1 MGKKKNQKGGI
12 GINKPLDPNSGWLR
26 PSTSG
31 SPKAFVS
38 DVVAVIYSSINSIVS
53 GTETIKTLIETP
65 GNMGRAVTAPNTPNP
80 NSVSVP

>member
-12 GINKPLDPNSGWLR
+12 GINKPLDPTSGWLD

-65 GNMGRAVTAPNTPNP
+65 GNMGKAITSPNTPNP